1 MNYFYLDTSTLAKRY
16 AKEDGTDKVDAIFS
30 DKDNIVVIGNIA
42 ITELYS
48 ALSKKCR
55 IDEITEQDFQ
65 IAILRFELD
74 IAKGIYQ
81 FLQIDNQT
89 IRTSKI
95 LILKHR
101 KLRAYDSLHLALALE
116 LYSLKPTILVS
127 DQVFFETCVLERIKV
142 LKI

>member
-1 MNYFYLDTSTLAKRY
+1 MNYFYLDTSVLAKRY
-16 AKEDGTDKVDAIFS
+16 AKEEGTDKIDAIF
-30 DKDNIVVIGNIA
+30 DDENNIIVIGNIA

-55 IDEITEQDFQ
+55 INEITRQDFQ

-74 IAKGIYQ
+74 IAKGIFQ

-89 IRTSKI
+89 IKASKI
-95 LILKHR
+95 LILNHR

-116 LYSLKPTILVS
+116 LYCLEPTILVS
-127 DQVFFETCVLERIKV
+127 DQILLEACVLEGLKV